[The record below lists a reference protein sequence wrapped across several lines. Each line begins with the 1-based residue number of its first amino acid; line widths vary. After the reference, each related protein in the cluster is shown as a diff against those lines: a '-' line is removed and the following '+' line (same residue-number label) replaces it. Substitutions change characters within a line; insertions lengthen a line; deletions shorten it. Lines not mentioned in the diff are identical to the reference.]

1 MHLIAMPPINKK
13 PIFVATHPRACST
26 AFERVFM
33 TRKDLKCVHEP
44 FGDAFYFGPERLSE
58 RYADDE
64 EARQKSGFVDVT
76 YRDIVE
82 RLLED
87 DAEEGK
93 RLFIKDIA
101 HYLFPPDNHIAHIAP
116 SLLDYRPPTDTPT
129 DSPSSTDRRTPLLE
143 SPIHNPTVI
152 PLSVL
157 RRFHFA
163 FLIRH
168 PRRAIPSYYRCTVPP
183 LSGRTGFH
191 QFMPSEAGYA
201 ELRRLFD
208 YLRTEGVIGEDG
220 ASKWL
225 AKPAGTDGNG
235 DEEGKDRERK
245 VERVKITVV
254 DADELLAK
262 PKKVVKRF
270 CEDVGLKFDE
280 AMLQWGNE
288 QDGEEA
294 EEQQHKAEEAFA
306 KWEGF
311 HDDALKSTGLKA
323 RAEVKTPTREEEDEE
338 WRQKYGEKG
347 QRIIRECVDANV
359 ADYEYLKSFAIKV

>member
-1 MHLIAMPPINKK
+1 
-13 PIFVATHPRACST
+13 
-26 AFERVFM
+26 
-33 TRKDLKCVHEP
+33 
-44 FGDAFYFGPERLSE
+44 
-58 RYADDE
+58 
-64 EARQKSGFVDVT
+64 
-76 YRDIVE
+76 
-82 RLLED
+82 
-87 DAEEGK
+87 
-93 RLFIKDIA
+93 
-101 HYLFPPDNHIAHIAP
+101 
-116 SLLDYRPPTDTPT
+116 
-129 DSPSSTDRRTPLLE
+129 
-143 SPIHNPTVI
+143 
-152 PLSVL
+152 
-157 RRFHFA
+157 
-163 FLIRH
+163 
-168 PRRAIPSYYRCTVPP
+168 
-183 LSGRTGFH
+183 
-191 QFMPSEAGYA
+191 MPSEAGYA

-245 VERVKITVV
+245 VKRVKITVV

-323 RAEVKTPTREEEDEE
+323 RAEVVSLFRDSVTILKMALTKIENSHPGRGGRRMAAKV
-338 WRQKYGEKG
+338 WRKG
-347 QRIIRECVDANV
+347 AAYHQGVCGR
-359 ADYEYLKSFAIKV
+359 